1 MIIYHST
8 STHYFIT
15 VTVRSDSILYYKC
28 LCTNGNINFYTIMII
43 CLALAPPIGH
53 AERARDA
60 MSTQEWYSN
69 YTGALEGS
77 FLRHI

>member
-1 MIIYHST
+1 MII
-8 STHYFIT
+8 
-15 VTVRSDSILYYKC
+15 R
-28 LCTNGNINFYTIMII
+28 
-43 CLALAPPIGH
+43 LAVAPPIGD

-69 YTGALEGS
+69 YTDTLEGS